1 MTNKTSFLVA
11 MLTLVSAALLAKLQA
26 ALDRRV
32 PLGYEDEDGFH
43 YGAQPAPKAGK

>member
-11 MLTLVSAALLAKLQA
+11 ALTLLGAALVARLQA
-26 ALDRRV
+26 AFEKRV

-43 YGAQPAPKAGK
+43 FGPEPVRRDR